1 MDTNGE
7 EQPKKTRKVKK
18 QVRKGDLPIVSGT
31 GGADQATKE
40 TWTERENAMYMEDKL
55 VAETDE
61 KKNELEASIY
71 ELRDKIDGV
80 YSEFANEEE
89 KDKLRAKLTD
99 TEVSNLNNYI
109 FIWQPT
115 EPNFISLGLAV

>member
-1 MDTNGE
+1 MDTDGKDG

-18 QVRKGDLPIVSGT
+18 QVRKGDLPISTGT
-31 GGADQATKE
+31 TSTDESVLNA
-40 TWTERENAMYMEDKL
+40 WTERENSMYMEDKL
-55 VAETDE
+55 IAETDE
-61 KKNELEASIY
+61 KKNELESSIY

-99 TEVSNLNNYI
+99 TEVSFQNVRSICRLPETN
-109 FIWQPT
+109 
-115 EPNFISLGLAV
+115 